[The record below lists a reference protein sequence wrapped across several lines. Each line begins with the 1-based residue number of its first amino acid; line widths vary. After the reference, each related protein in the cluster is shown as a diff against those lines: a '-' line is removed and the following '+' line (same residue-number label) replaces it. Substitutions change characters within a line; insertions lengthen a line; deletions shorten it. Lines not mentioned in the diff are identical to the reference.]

1 MGEGSDWI
9 TREIS
14 QEDEPLRRHYLPDTG
29 ALLSQVLPGRPPR
42 CAFFINFF
50 VFSCCFS
57 AVDPV
62 VCCLGHFEVFF
73 FSLFCHFCSI
83 LKNVQ
88 QAPSSRSGSES
99 SKQTWLACQIG
110 LDSLHACWE
119 ESSPLE
125 EIAAVRGQRQ
135 TRIWLFSLT
144 RAQLQKEKWI
154 FKSRAHAG
162 SISCFISYLLT
173 SSCLQ

>member
-1 MGEGSDWI
+1 MGEGNDWI

-14 QEDEPLRRHYLPDTG
+14 QEDEPLRRHYLPDAG
-29 ALLSQVLPGRPPR
+29 ALLSQVLPDRPPR

-50 VFSCCFS
+50 VLVDGRRRFS

-73 FSLFCHFCSI
+73 FSLFCHFLSI

-88 QAPSSRSGSES
+88 QAPSIRSGSES

-110 LDSLHACWE
+110 LDSLRMLGRI
-119 ESSPLE
+119 EST
-125 EIAAVRGQRQ
+125 RGNCGRQRAEANADM
-135 TRIWLFSLT
+135 IVFIN
-144 RAQLQKEKWI
+144 K
-154 FKSRAHAG
+154 G
-162 SISCFISYLLT
+162 SVTKGKMDF
-173 SSCLQ
+173 